1 MWILEWLPDFVFHLI
16 VIAGVLG
23 LLAAQFF
30 TFLPFVSQY
39 TTPIRIVSAILLVVG
54 IWFEGGISNEAKWQ
68 ARVTEL
74 QLKVAEAEKQSAK
87 QNTVI
92 VEKIVT
98 KTQIIKEKGDN
109 VIKYI
114 DRELVKYDNQCVIP
128 DEFVKAHNDAAGSVK

>member
-30 TFLPFVSQY
+30 TFIPFVSQY

>member
-39 TTPIRIVSAILLVVG
+39 TTPIRIVSVILLVVG

-74 QLKVAEAEKQSAK
+74 QMKVAEAEKQSAK

-98 KTQIIKEKGDN
+98 KTQVIKEKGEN

>member
-23 LLAAQFF
+23 ILAAQFF

-39 TTPIRIVSAILLVVG
+39 TTPIRIVSIILLVVG

-87 QNTVI
+87 QNTII

-98 KTQIIKEKGDN
+98 KTQLIKEKGDN

>member
-30 TFLPFVSQY
+30 TFIPFVSQY
-39 TTPIRIVSAILLVVG
+39 TTPIRIVSAILLIVG

>member
-1 MWILEWLPDFVFHLI
+1 MWILDWLPNFVFHLI
-16 VIAGVLG
+16 TIAGILG

-30 TFLPFVSQY
+30 SFLPFVSQY
-39 TTPIRIVSAILLVVG
+39 TTPIKVVSIILLVVG
-54 IWFEGGISNEAKWQ
+54 IWFEGGISNENKWQ

-74 QLKVAEAEKQSAK
+74 QLKVAAAEKESAK

-98 KTQIIKEKGDN
+98 KTQIIKEKGDD

-128 DEFVKAHNDAAGSVK
+128 EQFVKAHNDAARSVK